1 MADVLSRAF
10 VGLLL
15 FAVVHVV
22 MVIKS
27 GFRKQIR
34 AITVGE

>member
-1 MADVLSRAF
+1 
-10 VGLLL
+10 LL
-15 FAVVHVV
+15 FVTVHLV

-27 GFRKQIR
+27 GFRRQIR

>member
-27 GFRKQIR
+27 GSGSRS
-34 AITVGE
+34 VP